1 MMEVISNKSDKVMSM
16 KNKNTFSYKSVSE
29 ISEFEEI
36 DQEEPSDFV
45 IRSNKNKSVSQ
56 VSKLN
61 ESLHSA
67 TSHISNNIFE
77 EKDEEDITK
86 KSEKSEKSGSNNNSV
101 NISRP

>member
-1 MMEVISNKSDKVMSM
+1 MEVISNKSDKVMSM

-77 EKDEEDITK
+77 EKDEEDLTR
-86 KSEKSEKSGSNNNSV
+86 KSEKSGSNNNSV
-101 NISRP
+101 NNSRP